1 MAAVPETDVW
11 VSLAVTQVS
20 VLMARATDDA
30 PHIGHHPDT
39 GSHHQAPVSTSFFS
53 LSLSCSVLCGSDWE

>member
-11 VSLAVTQVS
+11 VSLGMTQVS

-39 GSHHQAPVSTSFFS
+39 GRAATLARITKRPSLQVSS
-53 LSLSCSVLCGSDWE
+53 LCL